1 MENILLKV
9 VILMASFFIASALPS
24 PFSPT
29 ATMLG
34 SILRSLGFRELSLA
48 AHSLTE
54 SPWSGGPY
62 TIFAPTDASIS
73 VCGSCSVSRILQEHT
88 LPGVFSVNYL
98 RTLAF
103 GTKLETMAPGR
114 CITVTSDLLNSTK
127 LFIGGAEIDRPNL
140 FNNGFV
146 VVHGLSGFVSH
157 LPAFSCILGPAHA
170 VPAFSIM
177 RLMLRDA
184 STRLRIS
191 GYSVLAL
198 ALRVKYADL
207 ASLHNATV
215 FGVNDAAIF
224 AGGQAYVRDVRFH
237 IVPNHLLMD
246 HDLEELPA
254 DTVLPTLEGNQTLA
268 VTTAGGGG
276 FLEPMRI
283 NHVRITS
290 PNVVHNL
297 KIVVHGLSKP
307 FPHLNDPPAAE
318 SSSCEI
324 QGSMDGYE
332 SCALP
337 PTLEMKSTAEIDDR
351 HGF

>member
-1 MENILLKV
+1 MENVLLKV
-9 VILMASFFIASALPS
+9 AIFMASFLVASASPS

-29 ATMLG
+29 APILG
-34 SILRSLGFRELSLA
+34 SILRSLGFRELSVA
-48 AHSLTE
+48 AYSLTE

-62 TIFAPTDASIS
+62 TIFAPTDAALS

-88 LPGVFSVNYL
+88 LPGIFSVNYL

-103 GTKLETMAPGR
+103 GTKLETMVPGR
-114 CITVTSDLLNSTK
+114 CITITSDLLNGTK
-127 LFIGGAEIDRPNL
+127 VFLGGAEIDRPNL

-157 LPAFSCILGPAHA
+157 LSPFSCILGPAHP
-170 VPAFSIM
+170 VPAFSVM

-184 STRLRIS
+184 SMRLRIS

-198 ALRVKYADL
+198 ALRVKYAEL
-207 ASLHNATV
+207 AGLQNVTV
-215 FGVNDAAIF
+215 FGVDDAAIF

-237 IVPNHLLMD
+237 IVPNRLLMAS
-246 HDLEELPA
+246 DLEEMPA
-254 DTVLPTLEGNQTLA
+254 ATVLPTLERNQTLV

-276 FLEPMRI
+276 VLEPMRI

-307 FPHLNDPPAAE
+307 FPHLNDPPVAQA
-318 SSSCEI
+318 SSCEI
-324 QGSMDGYE
+324 EGSMDGYE
-332 SCALP
+332 SCALA
-337 PTLEMKSTAEIDDR
+337 PTLEIKSTAEIDDD